1 MTEAEKYLNRI
12 ENPMLKTDIYTRKE
26 VIDFA
31 EIFAKKQVEQA
42 INFTRCSL
50 ELKGKEA
57 ITFGRYCATRGYHK
71 FEGYWVN
78 KQKFPRDIEWIKEKY
93 NKEIFDL

>member
-42 INFTRCSL
+42 INFSGSSL
-50 ELKGKEA
+50 ELKECDCNKGKN
-57 ITFGRYCATRGYHK
+57 G
-71 FEGYWVN
+71 EGMDLV
-78 KQKFPRDIEWIKEKY
+78 KSF
-93 NKEIFDL
+93 NKEFKTL